1 MGLVLSNNIHFHM
14 VRVYL
19 SIAII
24 TNAHLFKRII
34 GNKYLWMLYSFR
46 LHGLRWAG
54 LMANNSSLSN
64 DDTNNT
70 FTNSNNADVDGGW
83 FDWGQT
89 NLIVDEN
96 GFRMHSTNPV
106 IVIGLMV
113 GIFGS
118 FYYGYWG
125 MYQLKA

>member
-1 MGLVLSNNIHFHM
+1 MNVL
-14 VRVYL
+14 YP
-19 SIAII
+19 
-24 TNAHLFKRII
+24 
-34 GNKYLWMLYSFR
+34 FR

-54 LMANNSSLSN
+54 LMANNFSLSHDN
-64 DDTNNT
+64 INNT
-70 FTNSNNADVDGGW
+70 FSNTNNDDEGGGW
-83 FDWGQT
+83 FDWGET

-96 GFRMHSTNPV
+96 GFRMHSSNPV

-125 MYQLKA
+125 MYQLSKLQPQISFLDTLYFTFFTYLSLFDS